1 MTRCSLALRL
11 STIVS
16 AVIFSAPVNLGA
28 QVSRPT
34 VAGAAAPSACCEVVA
49 IDAKTGLAT
58 AKIGTTGNVFN
69 FKPGNPATLVALR
82 VGQAVFANLANH
94 QVSLDGRSLCCMML
108 GDPHPAVA
116 AIVPGG
122 RPLTNDVRPDAS
134 RPAAPLAGVA
144 VARTELSLP
153 TIAFGAPQPMPAGR
167 RPLELAEPRQ
177 VTVGLP
183 GHTVTGKVVRL
194 RGIAGIE
201 SASGIPDGARRLLAI
216 HVRTLDPG
224 QPHDYI
230 VNTELAEQWIQSHP
244 VAADI
249 KASDAGHS
257 RQSCSGADYLTKANC
272 DYQAVG
278 DGWSAIQDQAKK
290 DWNHASDEL
299 THDWNMAQGCFADRT
314 LPLSNIPVQFSI
326 TPNITIPLSSVAN
339 GAGVANSFNN
349 ATSSGKVDGSVGL
362 GFPMQSD
369 FLADL
374 DLFYIPCLPFVVRPK
389 AIAAKGTMTVGE
401 TLTAN
406 VSAEGKFDR
415 TFKIPPTGGPKIPI
429 QMIPIIIGGVPVAE
443 LDVSAYIEGNV
454 EVGGNG
460 KADGHFALSNPH
472 KATFAFS
479 CNGGGCGSAAQQIPD
494 PTQVSE
500 SAEIKGQV
508 FVKPSV
514 YTALQ
519 LDFDYDLLSAR
530 AGPQPYLLGMASGC
544 AEASAQQASTGQ
556 STSEEN
562 HALTADL
569 DWGVDL
575 RAEALVAGQVVGK
588 PYVHSVTGDKHL
600 WFRDLAPGGS
610 TALVANVQG
619 AGPATVAKPA
629 SYKVKMPACYPYTN
643 RIQYMVMWTGQ
654 ATPARNSACQWQ
666 AGRGTCQFDPTK
678 ELSFDLTWPAAGT
691 YSLTVSPVSDE
702 HHRTFNPAPPVTRM
716 SVTVGAGG

>member
-1 MTRCSLALRL
+1 MTRPPLALL
-11 STIVS
+11 FSTIVS
-16 AVIFSAPVNLGA
+16 AVALSAPINLGA
-28 QVSRPT
+28 QVNRPA
-34 VAGAAAPSACCEVVA
+34 VASITPPSACCEIVGV
-49 IDAKTGLAT
+49 DAKSGLVT
-58 AKIGTTGNVFN
+58 AKIRTTGNVFD
-69 FKPGNPATLVALR
+69 FKPSTPAALATLR
-82 VGQAVFANLANH
+82 VGQAVFANLTNH
-94 QVSLDGRSLCCMML
+94 QVSLDGRTLCCMML
-108 GDPHPAVA
+108 GDPHAAVA
-116 AIVPGG
+116 AITPGV
-122 RPLTNDVRPDAS
+122 RSPIVAAVRPGDP
-134 RPAAPLAGVA
+134 RPVSQLPGAG
-144 VARTELSLP
+144 RIESSLP
-153 TIAFGAPQPMPAGR
+153 TIAYGAPQPISVGR
-167 RPLELAEPRQ
+167 RPLELVEPRQ

-183 GHTVTGKVVRL
+183 GQRVTGKILRL
-194 RGIAGIE
+194 RGLSGIE
-201 SASGIPDGARRLLAI
+201 SASGLPDGARRLLEI

-230 VNTELAEQWIQSHP
+230 VNTELAEQWMQAHP

-299 THDWNMAQGCFADRT
+299 THDWNMAQGCFADHT
-314 LPLSNIPVQFSI
+314 LPLNNIPVKFSI

-339 GAGVANSFNN
+339 GAGVTNSFNN

-374 DLFYIPCLPFVVRPK
+374 ELFYIPCLPFVIRPK
-389 AIAAKGTMTVGE
+389 AIAANGTMTVGE
-401 TLTAN
+401 TLTASI
-406 VSAEGKFDR
+406 SAEGKFDR
-415 TFKIPPTGGPKIPI
+415 TFRIPPTGGPKIPI

-460 KADGHFALSNPH
+460 KANGHFQLSNPH
-472 KATFAFS
+472 TASFAIS
-479 CNGGGCGSAAQQIPD
+479 CDGGGCGSSAQQIPD
-494 PTQVSE
+494 PTTVSE

-508 FVKPSV
+508 FVQPSV

-530 AGPQPYLLGMASGC
+530 AGPQPYLKGMASGC
-544 AEASAQQASTGQ
+544 IEASAQQASTGQ

-575 RAEALVAGQVVGK
+575 RAEALVAGQIVGK
-588 PYVHSVTGDKHL
+588 PLVRPVTHDKHL

-610 TALVANVQG
+610 TALVANVQSTG
-619 AGPATVAKPA
+619 SATVAKPA

-643 RIQYMVMWTGQ
+643 RIQYRVTWTGD

-678 ELSFDLTWPAAGT
+678 ELSIDLTWPTAGS

-702 HHRTFNPAPPVTRM
+702 HHRTFSPAPPATRM
-716 SVTVGAGG
+716 AVTVGAGA